1 MDNLM
6 QFLPI
11 ILMFVLFYFLL
22 IRPQKK
28 RQNAV
33 QQMQNSLKKGD
44 KVVTIGGLHG
54 TIDSIDESKI
64 VVKSPDGSKL
74 TFDRPA
80 IREVTESAPVRSGE

>member
-1 MDNLM
+1 MNYAQL
-6 QFLPI
+6 LPI
-11 ILMFVLFYFLL
+11 LLMFVLFYFLL

-44 KVVTIGGLHG
+44 KIVTIGGLHG
-54 TIDSIDESKI
+54 TIDAIDESKI

-74 TFDRPA
+74 TFDRQS
-80 IREVTESAPVRSGE
+80 IREITESAPERSEA